1 MFTHCSATNA
11 YQVLLHVFVCCFL
24 LQTGEICLDI
34 LKNAWSPAWTLQ
46 SVCRAIIALMAH
58 PEPDSPLNCDSG
70 KLACILWIWALTLNI

>member
-1 MFTHCSATNA
+1 M
-11 YQVLLHVFVCCFL
+11 
-24 LQTGEICLDI
+24 QTGEICLDI

-70 KLACILWIWALTLNI
+70 KLAHILSIL

>member
-1 MFTHCSATNA
+1 MIN
-11 YQVLLHVFVCCFL
+11 

-70 KLACILWIWALTLNI
+70 NLVYIPFVSALYIYFGQLLNISNPWQ